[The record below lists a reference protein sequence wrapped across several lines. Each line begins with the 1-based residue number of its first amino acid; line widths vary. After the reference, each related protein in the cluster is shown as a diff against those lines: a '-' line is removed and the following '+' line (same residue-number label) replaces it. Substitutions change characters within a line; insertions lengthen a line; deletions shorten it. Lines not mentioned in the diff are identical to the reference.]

1 MSTNIA
7 NNNNFMYPEMQY
19 HFRINRNVNLCKNKQ
34 NYLIEYYKK
43 RERWVDANDI
53 TEEYNSCVILLN
65 YIHSYMFGGSN
76 QNVYEYITKPLISMS
91 NRIIII
97 DGDLDFDEDVWDCVD
112 YYQKGFD
119 SPDENDEDF
128 TPEQIQLQLKIT
140 DMIHKITSNPNFI
153 NIYAQSIMHGEFTRN

>member
-1 MSTNIA
+1 
-7 NNNNFMYPEMQY
+7 
-19 HFRINRNVNLCKNKQ
+19 
-34 NYLIEYYKK
+34 
-43 RERWVDANDI
+43 
-53 TEEYNSCVILLN
+53 
-65 YIHSYMFGGSN
+65 MFGGSN